1 MAFVPVTDP
10 DRLRELGLAGLLWFR
25 WSDGKYRH
33 ANRDRWEDYDAAT
46 IVGAASR
53 GKYHLL
59 LED

>member
-1 MAFVPVTDP
+1 MEFVPVTDP
-10 DRLRELGLAGLLWFR
+10 DRLRELGLANLLWYR
-25 WSDGKYRH
+25 WHHGAYTPSVKEP
-33 ANRDRWEDYDAAT
+33 WEDYSPVT